1 MPRVCLDPSARAEQ
15 RINDWIRGELKRQ
28 GKTILD
34 LAIELGV
41 TKQAISMRL
50 KGKTNWKFVDVLK
63 AVRYLGGRL
72 EEIM

>member
-15 RINDWIRGELKRQ
+15 RINDWIRGELIRQ
-28 GKTILD
+28 GKTFLD

-50 KGKTNWKFVDVLK
+50 KGKTSWKFVDMFR
-63 AVRYLGGRL
+63 AVQYLGGRI
-72 EEIM
+72 EEII